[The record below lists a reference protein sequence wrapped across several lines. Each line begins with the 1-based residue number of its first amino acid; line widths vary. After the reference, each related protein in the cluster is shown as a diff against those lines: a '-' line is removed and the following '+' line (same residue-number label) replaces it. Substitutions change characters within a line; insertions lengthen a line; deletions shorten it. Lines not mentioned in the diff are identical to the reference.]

1 MCASVQT
8 CVRDVRGWSEV
19 YDSVWAELTEQ
30 LLTISKERK
39 EIKINCLFSVF
50 LSTMQGCAHTGRW
63 WWLVLTTSRH
73 KYALLRPS
81 LLYIKEANLI
91 EK

>member
-50 LSTMQGCAHTGRW
+50 LSIPCRDVPT
-63 WWLVLTTSRH
+63 LVGGGGW
-73 KYALLRPS
+73 Y
-81 LLYIKEANLI
+81 
-91 EK
+91 